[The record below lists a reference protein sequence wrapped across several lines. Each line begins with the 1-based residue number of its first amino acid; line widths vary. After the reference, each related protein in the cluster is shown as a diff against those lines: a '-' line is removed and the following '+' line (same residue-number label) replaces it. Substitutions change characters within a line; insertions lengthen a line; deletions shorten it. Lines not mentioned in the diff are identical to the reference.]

1 MKSIA
6 QIVVL
11 ITTLP
16 TLSTAYSATS
26 ATASYLDQINAPF
39 AKKKNNAK
47 TETSSSASTTST
59 QSQSQPQPQPQ
70 HDRPNLSRECW
81 AHRSAQIDSVDIR
94 ETPGGKGLGA
104 FSTAPIKDRTFIGEY
119 KGESMTINEVNARF
133 WNAREPDGADKAWTY
148 SRISRN
154 QDITGGYLF
163 DLYDGSYVCAED
175 ADQSNWTRFMNHA
188 SEDDLEDRC
197 NVKVFTKTDIGGEQ
211 HFYPRFFA
219 IRDIEVGEE
228 LQFDYGPKSPF
239 R

>member
-11 ITTLP
+11 ITALP

-26 ATASYLDQINAPF
+26 ATASYLDQINAPPF
-39 AKKKNNAK
+39 VLDAKNNNNNAAKK
-47 TETSSSASTTST
+47 TSTSTSASTTLHSP
-59 QSQSQPQPQPQ
+59 SQ

-81 AHRSAQIDSVDIR
+81 AHRSAQIDSIDIH

-119 KGESMTINEVNARF
+119 KGESMTRNEVNARF

-154 QDITGGYLF
+154 QDITGDYLF

-228 LQFDYGPKSPF
+228 LQWDYGPKSPF